1 MDKIKLLKNLIRLSQ
16 MAEELENDNP
26 EVSQKL
32 TDVIGDAADEIAP
45 DTDVT
50 TVDTKLFPPIENPV
64 MEESDFSEPID
75 MSEDMP
81 EDMPE
86 QDIDEQASE
95 IAAEI
100 VNSPEFQDVIE
111 TITDENEGDDQQAV
125 MDLAQI
131 LKAALED

>member
-1 MDKIKLLKNLIRLSQ
+1 

-75 MSEDMP
+75 ISEDMP
-81 EDMPE
+81 EDMPGDMPE

-111 TITDENEGDDQQAV
+111 TITNENEGDDQQAV

>member
-64 MEESDFSEPID
+64 MEESDFSEPED
-75 MSEDMP
+75 MSG
-81 EDMPE
+81 DMPE

-111 TITDENEGDDQQAV
+111 TITNENEGDDQQAV

>member
-1 MDKIKLLKNLIRLSQ
+1 

-111 TITDENEGDDQQAV
+111 TITNENEGDDQQAV

>member
-1 MDKIKLLKNLIRLSQ
+1 

-64 MEESDFSEPID
+64 MEESDFSEPVD
-75 MSEDMP
+75 MSGDMP
-81 EDMPE
+81 K

-111 TITDENEGDDQQAV
+111 TITNENEGDDQQAV

-131 LKAALED
+131 LKAALEG

>member
-1 MDKIKLLKNLIRLSQ
+1 

-75 MSEDMP
+75 MSEDMS

-111 TITDENEGDDQQAV
+111 TITNENEGDDQQAV

>member
-1 MDKIKLLKNLIRLSQ
+1 